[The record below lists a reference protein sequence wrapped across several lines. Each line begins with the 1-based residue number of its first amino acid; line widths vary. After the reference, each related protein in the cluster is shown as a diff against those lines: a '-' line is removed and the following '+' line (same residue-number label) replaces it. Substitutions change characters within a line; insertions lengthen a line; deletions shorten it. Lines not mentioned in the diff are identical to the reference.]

1 MLLELGP
8 TEALAT
14 TSQVSPPEKA
24 SETVP
29 EAAPAPAPES
39 VPMAELEAVPSPVP
53 APLPAPEPET
63 APKSVLE
70 PSPTGTEAVE
80 AVAEAAEAAEA
91 AERAAIEAE
100 DAALQAEEAAL
111 AAQEAAEAEEAEAEE
126 AEAAA
131 AEAAAEAEAAEAAL
145 RAAIEAALEAEE
157 AALAV
162 QEATAAKAE
171 RAPIEAALEADE
183 ASLVA
188 QEAAKRNNEARLH
201 AKPLGVPA
209 PTRQQLRL
217 AIPVRSPH
225 PVTMQAAYTE
235 RAPTRY
241 VPPFEANA
249 PGAVAGAVAV
259 SAREQRSAEASQA
272 LMNFSIKLKSSPGPK
287 LNEAS
292 SQSITAFSSST
303 PRNERGEQ
311 ARTSTLLPFFKE
323 RSSPYKDP
331 MPLVLCKRGEMSA
344 QIATR
349 LSVDSGLLSGSPS
362 RRAAV

>member
-1 MLLELGP
+1 MTLIVYLILWLWLEQ
-8 TEALAT
+8 ERLA
-14 TSQVSPPEKA
+14 
-24 SETVP
+24 
-29 EAAPAPAPES
+29 
-39 VPMAELEAVPSPVP
+39 
-53 APLPAPEPET
+53 
-63 APKSVLE
+63 
-70 PSPTGTEAVE
+70 
-80 AVAEAAEAAEA
+80 
-91 AERAAIEAE
+91 
-100 DAALQAEEAAL
+100 
-111 AAQEAAEAEEAEAEE
+111 

-131 AEAAAEAEAAEAAL
+131 AEAVRLEEERLAAEAAEAERLAVEAAEEERLAVEAAAAKAAAEAAEAEAAAAEAAL

-157 AALAV
+157 AELAA

-171 RAPIEAALEADE
+171 RAPIEAALDAEEA
-183 ASLVA
+183 ALVA
-188 QEAAKRNNEARLH
+188 REAAKRNNEARLH

>member
-1 MLLELGP
+1 MDG
-8 TEALAT
+8 
-14 TSQVSPPEKA
+14 
-24 SETVP
+24 
-29 EAAPAPAPES
+29 
-39 VPMAELEAVPSPVP
+39 M
-53 APLPAPEPET
+53 
-63 APKSVLE
+63 
-70 PSPTGTEAVE
+70 GGGGG
-80 AVAEAAEAAEA
+80 
-91 AERAAIEAE
+91 
-100 DAALQAEEAAL
+100 
-111 AAQEAAEAEEAEAEE
+111 
-126 AEAAA
+126 AA
-131 AEAAAEAEAAEAAL
+131 AEAAAEAAAAEAAL

-171 RAPIEAALEADE
+171 RAPIEAALKADE

-259 SAREQRSAEASQA
+259 SAREQRSAEASQSSSSST